1 MPRYQFGGGPSDI
14 VVTAS
19 SADQILRFVPG
30 ATLTVWD
37 SETEGSQVTD
47 LQLTFGGEAVAT
59 LTASSQGR
67 LPRFFGPPEETQ
79 LWIEAGDDQARYVI
93 NSTDIGAL
101 INGKL
106 DKDAVP
112 AAHTHTAADVPDVV
126 RGLGSA
132 LAYVF
137 LNTENNT
144 WPARPDT
151 SGPVVWIGNAERPGA
166 DRAIWG
172 TDYVDQ
178 LTATG
183 STNIPDPTEDPD
195 EDPDPITG
203 IALSTPTASVNG
215 TSVTLKANITVPEA
229 TLFAFVQIAVR
240 GPGASD
246 VAFLR
251 NVTLDDVTELSATV
265 TLGAGNFTAF
275 ATYNKT
281 GGSAQSDWT
290 DGPSVSFTVTPP
302 APGDGVGDGGAGG
315 TPRVGLS
322 GLPWNSGT
330 FNGTTSVSGAQ
341 AFGTWRDTPIDALL
355 TFMGRDSWG
364 AMFTI
369 PSSWAAWN
377 GIILNSIPPQP
388 QTANNSATAAGTNN
402 QRWKDYGSQ
411 LVAAGLNRNTYIVR
425 LGWESNGGWYKWS
438 WGSPQNQNTPESFIA
453 AVKNVSLS
461 LKSTA
466 PNVQIS
472 LNLNKG
478 SKRSG
483 YTWQSV
489 FQQLVPYI
497 DQVGLDCYDFYNG
510 SPNLAAWNS
519 NMLNIDPGLNSV
531 AAFCRAN
538 SLQMNLEEWALIA
551 GTAEGNPGGDNVF
564 YITQMWDWLV
574 ANQDVICYEGYYDHD
589 GAPST
594 LLHKI
599 TDGTK
604 PNAAAAYRH
613 ATRWGGGN

>member
-1 MPRYQFGGGPSDI
+1 MARYQFGGGPADI
-14 VVTAS
+14 VVTAGT
-19 SADQILRFVPG
+19 ADNILRFAPN

-47 LQLTFGGEAVAT
+47 LRLTFAGESVAT
-59 LTASSQGR
+59 LTASPQGR

-79 LWIEAGDDQARYVI
+79 LWIEAGNDTGRYVI
-93 NSTDIGAL
+93 NSTDVGSL
-101 INGKL
+101 INSKLGK
-106 DKDAVP
+106 DEVP
-112 AAHTHTAADVPDVV
+112 AQHTHSADDIPDLV
-126 RGLGSA
+126 RSSA
-132 LAYVF
+132 NAISYAY
-137 LNTENNT
+137 LRSDNT
-144 WPARPDT
+144 WPTRPDT
-151 SGPVVWIGNAERPGA
+151 PGPVVWIGNAERPPA
-166 DRAIWG
+166 DKAVWG

-183 STNIPDPTEDPD
+183 STNVPDPDPDPT
-195 EDPDPITG
+195 DPDPVTG
-203 IALSTPTASVNG
+203 ITLSVPVASVNG
-215 TSVTLKANITVPEA
+215 TSVTLSA
-229 TLFAFVQIAVR
+229 TLVSPDPTTIAFVQIAVR
-240 GPGASD
+240 GPGAADTAFIRGD
-246 VAFLR
+246 VWDGSRTFSGIFSS
-251 NVTLDDVTELSATV
+251 SA
-265 TLGAGNFTAF
+265 GGDFTAF
-275 ATYNKT
+275 ATYNIT
-281 GGSAQSDWT
+281 GGANQSDWV
-290 DGPSVSFTVTPP
+290 DGPSVAFTVTPP
-302 APGDGVGDGGAGG
+302 APGDGVGGGGAGG

-341 AFGTWRDTPIDALL
+341 AFGTWRGTPIDALL
-355 TFMGRDSWG
+355 TFMGRQTWG
-364 AMFTI
+364 EMFTI
-369 PSSWAAWN
+369 PSSWAGWS
-377 GIILNSIPPQP
+377 GIVINSIPPQP
-388 QTANNSATAAGTNN
+388 QTDNNSATAAGTNN

-425 LGWESNGGWYKWS
+425 LGWESNGDWYKWS
-438 WGSPQNQNTPESFIA
+438 WGSPKNRNTPESFIA

-466 PNVQIS
+466 PNVKIS

-483 YTWQSV
+483 YTWQSI

-510 SPNLAAWNS
+510 SPNLAAWNA

-531 AAFCRAN
+531 AAFCRSN
-538 SLQMNLEEWALIA
+538 GLQMNLEEWALIA

-564 YITQMWDWLV
+564 YISQMWDWLV

-589 GAPST
+589 GLPST
-594 LLHKI
+594 LLHRI
-599 TDGTK
+599 TDGSK